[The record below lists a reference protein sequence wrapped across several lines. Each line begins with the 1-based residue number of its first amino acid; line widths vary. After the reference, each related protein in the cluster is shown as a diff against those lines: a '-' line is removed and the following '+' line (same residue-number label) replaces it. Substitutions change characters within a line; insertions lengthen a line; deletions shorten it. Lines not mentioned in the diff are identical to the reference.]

1 MKQRFFVFVS
11 VSVLILLF
19 IAVFLLVN
27 GERLRAQPQ
36 HVRGSA
42 NVAVSGYG
50 NSCGNFILWSNGRI
64 TSSDG
69 KVINEADQY
78 TPEPTIKMPARV
90 KGQCVGA
97 SQVAVSVF
105 VNGSGS
111 YVVFAD
117 GSVRRPRNSKAAAG
131 KGEFTVVAGNVFQE
145 PRSLDGIPDIIPQFN
160 SGFSRRYF
168 MNGITMNVRI
178 DFDKPFTK
186 SPVVLLYT
194 FHRATPASETSA
206 KVGLRYVTNSHFIV
220 EYQESASYGVRTM
233 GDKCFFI
240 ALGE

>member
-1 MKQRFFVFVS
+1 MSRRFFVFVS
-11 VSVLILLF
+11 VSVLIILA
-19 IAVFLLVN
+19 IALALVLN
-27 GERLRAQPQ
+27 GQRLRAQPQ

-78 TPEPTIKMPARV
+78 IPDSIIKMPARV

-117 GSVRRPRNSKAAAG
+117 GSVRRPRSSKASAG
-131 KGEFTVVAGNVFQE
+131 NSSFSVVAGNIFKE
-145 PRSLDGIPDIIPQFN
+145 PAGNMFIETVPQFN
-160 SGFSRRYF
+160 SGFTRSYGQ
-168 MNGITMNVRI
+168 NGFNKSVRI
-178 DFDKPFTK
+178 DFEKPFTK
-186 SPVVLLYT
+186 SPVVLLHT
-194 FHRATPASETSA
+194 FNRAVAAKETSVQV
-206 KVGLRYVTNSHFIV
+206 KLKYVTNTHFIV
-220 EYQESASYGVRTM
+220 DYKESASYGGVHQL

>member
-1 MKQRFFVFVS
+1 MNRRFLVFVS
-11 VSVLILLF
+11 VSFFVLSLVVGFLIL
-19 IAVFLLVN
+19 N
-27 GERLRAQPQ
+27 GQRLRAQPH

-64 TSSDG
+64 TSSEG
-69 KVINEADQY
+69 KVVNEFDQY
-78 TPEPTIKMPARV
+78 TPDAKIKMPARV

-131 KGEFTVVAGNVFQE
+131 NSEFNFVAGNIFKE
-145 PRSLDGIPDIIPQFN
+145 PAGNMFVDTVPQFN
-160 SGFSRRYF
+160 SGFTRTYVQ
-168 MNGITMNVRI
+168 NGLYKNVRI
-178 DFDKPFTK
+178 DFDKPFSK
-186 SPVVLLYT
+186 SPVVLLHT
-194 FHRATPASETSA
+194 FHRANPNKETSA
-206 KVGLRYVTNSHFIV
+206 SVRLKHVTNTHFII
-220 EYQESASYGVRTM
+220 EYEESASYGTRKL

-240 ALGE
+240 ALGD

>member
-1 MKQRFFVFVS
+1 MNRRFLVFVS
-11 VSVLILLF
+11 VSFLIILFVGSFLIFNGQRLL
-19 IAVFLLVN
+19 
-27 GERLRAQPQ
+27 AQPQ
-36 HVRGSA
+36 HIRGSA

-64 TSSDG
+64 TSSEG
-69 KVINEADQY
+69 KVVNEADQY
-78 TPEPTIKMPARV
+78 ILDSTIKMPTRV

-131 KGEFTVVAGNVFQE
+131 NSEFNIVAGNVFKE
-145 PRSLDGIPDIIPQFN
+145 PAGNMFANTVPQFN
-160 SGFSRRYF
+160 SGFTRTYVQ
-168 MNGITMNVRI
+168 GGLYKNVRI

-186 SPVVLLYT
+186 SPVVLFHT
-194 FHRATPASETSA
+194 FHMANPSTETS
-206 KVGLRYVTNSHFIV
+206 VNLRLKHVTNTHFII
-220 EYQESASYGVRTM
+220 EYEESASYGIRQL

-240 ALGE
+240 ALGD

>member
-1 MKQRFFVFVS
+1 MNRRFLVFVS
-11 VSVLILLF
+11 VSFLIILLVSGFLIL
-19 IAVFLLVN
+19 N
-27 GERLRAQPQ
+27 GQRLRAQPQ
-36 HVRGSA
+36 HIRGSA

-64 TSSDG
+64 TSSEG
-69 KVINEADQY
+69 KVVNEADQY
-78 TPEPTIKMPARV
+78 TLDSTIKMPTRV

-131 KGEFTVVAGNVFQE
+131 NSDLNIVAGNIFKE
-145 PRSLDGIPDIIPQFN
+145 PAGNMFANTVPQFN
-160 SGFSRRYF
+160 SGFTRTYVQ
-168 MNGITMNVRI
+168 NGLYKNVRI

-186 SPVVLLYT
+186 SPVVLLHT
-194 FHRATPASETSA
+194 LHMANPAKETS
-206 KVGLRYVTNSHFIV
+206 VQLRLKYVTNTHFII
-220 EYQESASYGVRTM
+220 EYNESTSYGGVRQL

>member
-1 MKQRFFVFVS
+1 MNRRFLVFVS
-11 VSVLILLF
+11 VSFLIILLVSGFLIL
-19 IAVFLLVN
+19 N
-27 GERLRAQPQ
+27 GQRLRAQPQ
-36 HVRGSA
+36 HIRGSA

-64 TSSDG
+64 TSSEG
-69 KVINEADQY
+69 KVVNEADQY
-78 TPEPTIKMPARV
+78 TLDSTIKMPTRV

-131 KGEFTVVAGNVFQE
+131 NSDLNIVAGNIFKE
-145 PRSLDGIPDIIPQFN
+145 PAGNMFANTVPQFN
-160 SGFSRRYF
+160 SGFTRTYVQ
-168 MNGITMNVRI
+168 NGLYKNVRI

-186 SPVVLLYT
+186 SPVVLLHT
-194 FHRATPASETSA
+194 LHMANPAKETS
-206 KVGLRYVTNSHFIV
+206 VQLRLKYVTNTHFII
-220 EYQESASYGVRTM
+220 EYNESASYGGVRQL